1 MLLFTVCGR
10 HTEKGNVNK
19 IILLI
24 NIEQNS
30 ELQNKNRN
38 FRIVT
43 ILGKYKLKFTLKI
56 FIEYF

>member
-43 ILGKYKLKFTLKI
+43 ILEKYKLKFTFKI